1 MRSIKQQGGFTY
13 LLLLIA
19 LSTLA
24 LSLLKSR
31 DEVQMRYQAQQEA
44 ELLFRGEQIRAA
56 IQAYRGNGD
65 GCFPVRFEQLL
76 IDKRGRKPLY
86 HLRQHYADPLTG
98 SKNWGMILDPQGR
111 WIGVR
116 SLGKGTPRKKVGFRH
131 DPKQFAKA
139 KTYYDWKFQVE
150 SDPQAPLPA
159 DCGR

>member
-1 MRSIKQQGGFTY
+1 MKNTDRQGGFTY

-31 DEVQMRYQAQQEA
+31 DEVQMRYQEQQEA

-56 IQAYRGNGD
+56 IASYRTNGN

-76 IDKRGRKPLY
+76 IDNRGPKPRY

-98 SKNWGMILDPQGR
+98 SKNWGMIYDPQGR
-111 WIGVR
+111 WIGVY
-116 SLGKGTPRKKVGFRH
+116 SMGKGTPRKKTGFRH
-131 DPKQFAKA
+131 DAQRFAEA
-139 KTYYDWKFQVE
+139 KSYNDWKFQLE
-150 SDPQAPLPA
+150 SDLQAPLPGA
-159 DCGR
+159 CGR